1 MLLPLA
7 DGDAMTLNP
16 TCFANTAKLEIAFSE
31 SDDIN
36 IRVCIGKD
44 SEKVGGQLASAI
56 WVVSLIGSV
65 LHIREEVASIL
76 QYHTVH
82 RIGCNCD

>member
-36 IRVCIGKD
+36 IRVCVDYICIGND
-44 SEKVGGQLASAI
+44 SEKVGRHAS
-56 WVVSLIGSV
+56 
-65 LHIREEVASIL
+65 
-76 QYHTVH
+76 
-82 RIGCNCD
+82 